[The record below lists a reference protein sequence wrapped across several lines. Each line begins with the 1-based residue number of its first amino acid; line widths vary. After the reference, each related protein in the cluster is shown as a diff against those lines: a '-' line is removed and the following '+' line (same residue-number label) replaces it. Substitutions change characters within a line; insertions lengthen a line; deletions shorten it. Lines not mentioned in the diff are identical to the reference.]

1 MALSEAWWAS
11 LEMVWVSLAVTG
23 RLCDKPPQY
32 SAAYNLGVNLYNL
45 CPPSIH
51 IHFLPMET
59 CLLWKPQQP
68 QNV

>member
-11 LEMVWVSLAVTG
+11 LEMAWVSLALTG

-51 IHFLPMET
+51 IHFLPM
-59 CLLWKPQQP
+59 
-68 QNV
+68 